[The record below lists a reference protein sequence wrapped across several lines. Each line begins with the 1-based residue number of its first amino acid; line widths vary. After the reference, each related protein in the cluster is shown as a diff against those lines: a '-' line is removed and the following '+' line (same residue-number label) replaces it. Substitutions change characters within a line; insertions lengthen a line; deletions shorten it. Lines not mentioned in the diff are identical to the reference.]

1 MSWRDGHVSCTQ
13 HSREAHPLEQEH
25 IMKILGGILVV
36 LGIIAILYGGISW
49 TRRDTVVDAGPIQIT
64 ADKKESIPIS
74 PIAGGLMLVAG
85 VALLLKRGGA

>member
-1 MSWRDGHVSCTQ
+1 M
-13 HSREAHPLEQEH
+13 
-25 IMKILGGILVV
+25 MKVLGGILVV

-85 VALLLKRGGA
+85 VALLLKRGA

>member
-1 MSWRDGHVSCTQ
+1 
-13 HSREAHPLEQEH
+13 
-25 IMKILGGILVV
+25 MKVLGGILVV
-36 LGIIAILYGGISW
+36 LGIIAMLYGGISW

-85 VALLLKRGGA
+85 VALLLKRGA

>member
-1 MSWRDGHVSCTQ
+1 
-13 HSREAHPLEQEH
+13 
-25 IMKILGGILVV
+25 MKVLGGILVV

-74 PIAGGLMLVAG
+74 PIAGGLLLVAG
-85 VALLLKRGGA
+85 VALLLKRGA

>member
-1 MSWRDGHVSCTQ
+1 
-13 HSREAHPLEQEH
+13 
-25 IMKILGGILVV
+25 MKVLGGILVV

-74 PIAGGLMLVAG
+74 PIAGGLMLIAG
-85 VALLLKRGGA
+85 VALLLKRGA

>member
-1 MSWRDGHVSCTQ
+1 
-13 HSREAHPLEQEH
+13 
-25 IMKILGGILVV
+25 MKVLGGILVV

-74 PIAGGLMLVAG
+74 PIAGGVMLVAG
-85 VALLLKRGGA
+85 VALLLKRGA

>member
-1 MSWRDGHVSCTQ
+1 
-13 HSREAHPLEQEH
+13 
-25 IMKILGGILVV
+25 MKVLGGILVV